1 MKKFLNY
8 ILVAGV
14 AALGFVGAVSA
25 VEADSDAVNIIN
37 KVNEGLEAVNNTLVV
52 KADNVSY
59 DGVKNAAAEEFAEKY
74 NAGDYVVVF
83 DGSAFSVKKLKD
95 SVAVGEENRYE
106 DVEVGSAVINSVSF
120 EAKTFNS
127 TDTKNIKAKVDAIV
141 AGATITLQD
150 VEAIEYYAKDAK
162 AEDAYKYSNAY
173 AKLIA
178 TENGVSVK
186 VEYDK
191 ETGVRS
197 VTAYKGDIQV
207 SAKTTVTVTAAAV
220 DAIELYVPMDTK
232 AENVKAVLTDRI
244 NKAISGT
251 GAKIVKLE
259 VDEAGTP
266 ATLLIENSTKTIID
280 RDDVAVKEVKGL
292 DAVTPV
298 ANEITSN
305 STDVTATADKAVDA
319 GTKLAVEKI
328 ANPAALAKAVAKD
341 VKDVVAYTIKLV
353 DADNKEVKFDGVKYT
368 VTVTIPENLK
378 GKDLAAY
385 TIVDGKL
392 EEHKITVDGDKG
404 TFTTTHFSDWVITEV
419 VKIGEDGK
427 VLPNTL
433 DNAASFAF
441 VGVIGLVGM
450 AASALFLNKRN

>member
-14 AALGFVGAVSA
+14 AVLGFAGTVSA
-25 VEADSDAVNIIN
+25 ADVDSDAVNIIK
-37 KVNEGLEAVNNTLVV
+37 KVNDGLKAVNNTLVV

-59 DGVKNAAAEEFAEKY
+59 DGVKNATAEAFAKNY

-95 SVAVGEENRYE
+95 SVAVGDEDRYE
-106 DVEVGSAVINSVSF
+106 AVEVGTETINTVTF
-120 EAKTFNS
+120 EATEFNN
-127 TDTKNIKAKVDAIV
+127 TDTKNIAAKVKAITD
-141 AGATITLQD
+141 GATITLQD
-150 VEAIEYYAKDAK
+150 VEAIEYYAKSAK
-162 AEDAYKYSNAY
+162 AEDAYKYSKAY
-173 AKLIA
+173 SKLIA
-178 TENGVSVK
+178 TENGISVK
-186 VEYDK
+186 VEVDK
-191 ETGVRS
+191 DTKARYA
-197 VTAYKGDIQV
+197 TAFKGDVQV
-207 SAKTTVTVTAAAV
+207 SEKTEITVTAA
-220 DAIELYVPMDTK
+220 DTNAIELYVPMGTK
-232 AENVKAVLTDRI
+232 PENVKAVLTERI
-244 NKAISGT
+244 NKAIAGT
-251 GAKIVKLE
+251 GAKITKLE
-259 VDEAGTP
+259 VEEAGTP
-266 ATLLIENSTKTIID
+266 ATLVIESATKDIINESNI
-280 RDDVAVKEVKGL
+280 AVKEVNGL

-298 ANEITSN
+298 ASEITSN
-305 STDVTATADKAVDA
+305 STDVTVTADKTVDA
-319 GTKLAVEKI
+319 GTKLVVEKI
-328 ANPAALAKAVAKD
+328 ANPADLAKAVAKD
-341 VKDVVAYTIKLV
+341 VKDVVAYSLKLV
-353 DADNKEVKFDGVKYT
+353 DADNKEVKFDGVNYT

-378 GKDLAAY
+378 GKNLAAY

-419 VKIGEDGK
+419 VKVGEDGK

>member
-14 AALGFVGAVSA
+14 AVSAFVGGVAALGSVDEKVAN
-25 VEADSDAVNIIN
+25 AVNEKYDN
-37 KVNEGLEAVNNTLVV
+37 KNLSIKVLNTVDDAEVIKKAADDAIKGLSVENGYVLSANTVTSNVNVTIDLAKKATSSDENDTAYDPNPVATMNLVFVAKDLKPEVLTSISDFAAKAKDIALTDMELIQWAVNGSKNAAKYSSEFKKLVATTDGKLSYTYEEGATDNAYVVYTKYDGNYAFEDKAVAIAAATGDDLVFTVPNGTTDEQAEKVITDMIKAVAGDAKVEVTYTAADQTATVKITKNDTAKTVLLNTTTFNVKEGEVNNTT
-52 KADNVSY
+52 S
-59 DGVKNAAAEEFAEKY
+59 
-74 NAGDYVVVF
+74 
-83 DGSAFSVKKLKD
+83 S
-95 SVAVGEENRYE
+95 
-106 DVEVGSAVINSVSF
+106 
-120 EAKTFNS
+120 
-127 TDTKNIKAKVDAIV
+127 
-141 AGATITLQD
+141 
-150 VEAIEYYAKDAK
+150 
-162 AEDAYKYSNAY
+162 
-173 AKLIA
+173 
-178 TENGVSVK
+178 
-186 VEYDK
+186 
-191 ETGVRS
+191 
-197 VTAYKGDIQV
+197 
-207 SAKTTVTVTAAAV
+207 
-220 DAIELYVPMDTK
+220 
-232 AENVKAVLTDRI
+232 
-244 NKAISGT
+244 
-251 GAKIVKLE
+251 
-259 VDEAGTP
+259 
-266 ATLLIENSTKTIID
+266 
-280 RDDVAVKEVKGL
+280 
-292 DAVTPV
+292 
-298 ANEITSN
+298 EITSN

-319 GTKLAVEKI
+319 GTKLVVEKI

-353 DADNKEVKFDGVKYT
+353 DADNEEVKFDGVKYT

-392 EEHKITVDGDKG
+392 EEHKITVNGDKG